1 VLDKRGYGVLV
12 DFGIAKYVEGLTY
25 TFCGTPDYLSPE
37 IIRCT
42 GHNWAVDYWA
52 LGIFLFEMTKGAPPF
67 RVNGRRP
74 IEREKKILKGFDLVN
89 VPQYFT
95 SGLTDLISRLLIT
108 DQTKR
113 LGRTQNGVQGIKNH
127 RWFAGFDWEGFENQ
141 SINAPLIPRL
151 PQDIKEIGNVMDS
164 RLKQEVDATP
174 YSDWWPDLTL
184 DLRLR

>member
-1 VLDKRGYGVLV
+1 MLV

-37 IIRCT
+37 VIRCT

-52 LGIFLFEMTKGAPPF
+52 LGIFLFEMTKGVPPF
-67 RVNGRRP
+67 RVSGRSP
-74 IEREKKILKGFDLVN
+74 IEREKKILKGFDLVI

-95 SGLTDLISRLLIT
+95 SGLTDLISKLLIT

-141 SINAPLIPRL
+141 SIRAPLIPKL
-151 PQDIKEIGNVMDS
+151 PQDIKELGNVIDS
-164 RLKQEVDATP
+164 RLQQDVDATP
-174 YSDWWPDLTL
+174 YSEWWPDLTL
-184 DLRLR
+184 DLRPR